1 MAPVLQCPDC
11 GEKHPLGRVP
21 ASGDFPCEGC
31 GRTLKVPEVVAQRL
45 AAARAPGVD
54 GAGAAGAAGAAGVG
68 AGPAAASAAADVR
81 PPRPEPAAPEPVRVR
96 PVPIATAVANP
107 NAGFDAESTRA
118 VGQVDGSAPGA
129 AIPPRSSR
137 RPVARLG
144 PVPWWM
150 RLVLWIVAVPLSF
163 MIVFLL
169 ARAFGLFTSNQLSDL
184 FLASNTSRFWP
195 AARLLPFVALVTAG
209 LVQAGVFGLAR
220 MRGRRSG
227 GTRAFEDLSG
237 STRSTSRPRATS

>member
-11 GEKHPLGRVP
+11 GEKHPIGQVP
-21 ASGDFPCEGC
+21 AHGDFPCQGC
-31 GRTLKVPEVVAQRL
+31 GRTLKVPDVVAQRL
-45 AAARAPGVD
+45 AAAPAPSGAVASSGVPD
-54 GAGAAGAAGAAGVG
+54 ADARP
-68 AGPAAASAAADVR
+68 PAPD
-81 PPRPEPAAPEPVRVR
+81 PPRPR

-107 NAGFDAESTRA
+107 NAAPVDPASTRA
-118 VGQVDGSAPGA
+118 LGKVDRGA
-129 AIPPRSSR
+129 RGAVPPRSGR
-137 RPVARLG
+137 RPAARLG
-144 PVPWWM
+144 PVPLWM
-150 RLVLWIVAVPLSF
+150 RFLLWVVAVPLSF
-163 MIVFLL
+163 VIVFLL
-169 ARAFGLFTSNQLSDL
+169 ARAFGFFTSNQLSDL

-237 STRSTSRPRATS
+237 STRPASRPRATS

>member
-45 AAARAPGVD
+45 AAARAPGAGAAG
-54 GAGAAGAAGAAGVG
+54 GAGAAAGAG
-68 AGPAAASAAADVR
+68 ASAAADVR
-81 PPRPEPAAPEPVRVR
+81 PPRPEPAPPEPVRSR

-107 NAGFDAESTRA
+107 NAAFDEESTRA
-118 VGQVDGSAPGA
+118 VGQVEGSARGA
-129 AIPPRSSR
+129 SIPPRSSR

-150 RLVLWIVAVPLSF
+150 RFLLWILAVPLSF

-169 ARAFGLFTSNQLSDL
+169 ARAVGLFTSNQLSDL

-227 GTRAFEDLSG
+227 GTRAFEDLGG

>member
-11 GEKHPLGRVP
+11 GEKHPIGRVP
-21 ASGDFPCEGC
+21 ASGDFPCKGC
-31 GRTLKVPEVVAQRL
+31 GRTLKVPDVVAQRL
-45 AAARAPGVD
+45 AAARTPQ
-54 GAGAAGAAGAAGVG
+54 GADPTAGEASVAAAGAAAAGAAA
-68 AGPAAASAAADVR
+68 AGAAATTGDVR
-81 PPRPEPAAPEPVRVR
+81 PPRPDPAEPR

-107 NAGFDAESTRA
+107 NAAAVDPASTRA
-118 VGQVDGSAPGA
+118 IGNVQGA
-129 AIPPRSSR
+129 AHGALPPRSSR

-150 RLVLWIVAVPLSF
+150 RFLVWIVAVPVSF
-163 MIVFLL
+163 VIVFLL
-169 ARAFGLFTSNQLSDL
+169 ARSFGLFTSNQLSDL

-195 AARLLPFVALVTAG
+195 AARLLPFVALVTAA
-209 LVQAGVFGLAR
+209 LVQGGVFGLAR

-237 STRSTSRPRATS
+237 STRATSRPRATS

>member
-11 GEKHPLGRVP
+11 GERHPIARVP
-21 ASGDFPCEGC
+21 AQGDFPCHGC
-31 GRTLKVPEVVAQRL
+31 GRTLKVPDVVAQRL
-45 AAARAPGVD
+45 AAARAPQGAGSV
-54 GAGAAGAAGAAGVG
+54 AGAAAAAGAQG
-68 AGPAAASAAADVR
+68 AAATSDDAR
-81 PPRPEPAAPEPVRVR
+81 PSRPDPAQPR

-107 NAGFDAESTRA
+107 NAAGVDPASNRA
-118 VGQVDGSAPGA
+118 LGKVQGA
-129 AIPPRSSR
+129 ARGAVPPRSGR

-150 RLVLWIVAVPLSF
+150 RFILWIVAVPLSF
-163 MIVFLL
+163 VIVFLL
-169 ARAFGLFTSNQLSDL
+169 ARAFGFFTSNQLSDL

-195 AARLLPFVALVTAG
+195 AARLLPFVALVTAA
-209 LVQAGVFGLAR
+209 LVQGGVFGLAR
-220 MRGRRSG
+220 MRGRRRG